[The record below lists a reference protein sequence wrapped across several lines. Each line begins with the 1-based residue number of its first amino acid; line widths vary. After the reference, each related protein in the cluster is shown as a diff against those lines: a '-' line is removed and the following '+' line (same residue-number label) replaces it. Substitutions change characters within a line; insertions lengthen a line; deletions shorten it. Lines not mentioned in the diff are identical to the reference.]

1 MDRNRNT
8 AMQVSPQERQ
18 TEAHSRLAK
27 RIRDWR
33 ETRGLSQAE
42 LAEKAGFARST
53 LSKIEN
59 GQLSPTFEILLKLA
73 RGFGVELSDLVRAE
87 APQLSARMQI
97 VRGPGE
103 DGIHYDNHH
112 MQPLAGG
119 LKGRSFQAAL
129 VTFTARDIASF
140 GPWNS
145 HETEDML
152 YVLSGQ
158 LVFHSEGYDT
168 AILSPGDSLHFDGT
182 MPHACLSGSEEDCRC
197 LYVFAPR

>member
-1 MDRNRNT
+1 
-8 AMQVSPQERQ
+8 MQVSPQERQ
-18 TEAHSRLAK
+18 TEAHSRLAS

-33 ETRGLSQAE
+33 ETRALSQAE

-73 RGFGVELSDLVRAE
+73 RGFDVELADLVRND

-97 VRGPGE
+97 VRGAAD
-103 DGIHYDNHH
+103 DGIRYDNHH
-112 MQPLAGG
+112 MQPLANG
-119 LKGRSFQAAL
+119 LKGRSFQTAL
-129 VTFTARDIASF
+129 VTFTAKDIASF

-158 LVFHSEGYDT
+158 LVFHSEGYET
-168 AILSPGDSLHFDGT
+168 AVLTEGDSVHFDGT
-182 MPHACLSGSEEDCRC
+182 MPHACLSGGDADCRC
-197 LYVFAPR
+197 LYVFSHR